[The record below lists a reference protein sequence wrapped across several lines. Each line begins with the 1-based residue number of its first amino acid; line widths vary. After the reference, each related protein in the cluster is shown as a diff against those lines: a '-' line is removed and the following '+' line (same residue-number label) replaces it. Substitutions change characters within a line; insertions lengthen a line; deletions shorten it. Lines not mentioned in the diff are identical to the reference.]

1 MTVPSGASAYQF
13 QMKDIDGNDVPLDTY
28 KGKVALIVNVA
39 SKCGYTYQ
47 YKGLEKLYRKYQKQG
62 FLILGFPANDF
73 LWQERGNDSEIKEF
87 CSLRY
92 DVTFPMF
99 SKIHVKGRKKAPL
112 YEYLT
117 EQSAKPGKISW
128 NFNKFLVDREGRV
141 IDRFE
146 TKVEPDSPVI
156 AAAIEKALAASS

>member
-1 MTVPSGASAYQF
+1 MTTNAYQF

-28 KGKVALIVNVA
+28 KGNITLIVNVA

-47 YKGLEKLYRKYQKQG
+47 YEGLERLYRKYNKKG

-73 LWQERGNDSEIKEF
+73 LWQESGKDSEIKEF

-117 EQSAKPGKISW
+117 EHSDKPGKVTW

-146 TKVEPDSPVI
+146 TKIEPDAPEI
-156 AAAIEKALAASS
+156 AAAIEKALASTA